1 MECQNIALGTYR
13 LKGVQCIN
21 QVKSG
26 LEIGYRHIDTA
37 ELYKNHKEVSQGI
50 SLSGLDRYDLFIT
63 SKIFNNNITKLKIS
77 ESVDK
82 MLKELG
88 TNYIDCVL
96 LHNPVTNYELA
107 WKELV
112 KIKSHYNIRY
122 IGTSNFSLEQLDKI
136 ITNTGIN
143 PYLNQ
148 IELSIVNQPTKELLD
163 YHKSNN
169 IIIQAHSIYTNN
181 QLVSDDKIKSY
192 SEELGISTHNLMLK
206 YLTGLNIPI
215 VTGTT
220 SLAHLK
226 DNFDW
231 VNYPAICLNNDIVK
245 SFNCDYCIYKKLK

>member
-1 MECQNIALGTYR
+1 MECQNISLGTYR

-21 QVKSG
+21 LVKSG

-37 ELYKNHKEVSQGI
+37 ELYKNHMEVSQGI
-50 SLSGLDRYDLFIT
+50 NLSGEDRTDLFIT

-96 LHNPVTNYELA
+96 LHNPVKNYELA
-107 WKELV
+107 WDELI

-122 IGTSNFSLEQLDKI
+122 IGTSNFNLEQLDKI
-136 ITNTGIN
+136 ITNTGIC

-163 YHKSNN
+163 YHNSNN

-181 QLVSDDKIKSY
+181 QNLHNNLIEY
-192 SEELGISTHNLMLK
+192 SNELKISTHKLMLK
-206 YLTGLNIPI
+206 YLSDMNIPI

-220 SLAHLK
+220 NFTHLK
-226 DNFDW
+226 NNFDW
-231 VNYPAICLNNDIVK
+231 ITQPVIQINNDIVK
-245 SFNCDYCIYKKLK
+245 IFDCNYRIYKKFI